1 MRLKTI
7 DITTWS
13 DITHVVLPEAIY
25 LTLGKLFYFL
35 PHTEGIIMHVLKV
48 TSLVNEMKSYMKD
61 FAESS
66 AHNKH

>member
-13 DITHVVLPEAIY
+13 DITHVVVPRGYL

-35 PHTEGIIMHVLKV
+35 PHTEG
-48 TSLVNEMKSYMKD
+48 T
-61 FAESS
+61 
-66 AHNKH
+66 